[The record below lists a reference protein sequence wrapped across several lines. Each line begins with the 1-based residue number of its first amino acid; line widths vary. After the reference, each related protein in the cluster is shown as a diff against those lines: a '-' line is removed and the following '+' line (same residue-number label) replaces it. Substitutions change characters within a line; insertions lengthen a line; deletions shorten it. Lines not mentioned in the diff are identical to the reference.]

1 MESCCFIGP
10 KEGRYIKA
18 RKTLNLEMESLAV
31 LLILDLVSDLCYVL
45 ANTPEKCVLVLC
57 RQKCSC
63 PEVCQNK
70 LLALF

>member
-1 MESCCFIGP
+1 MGP

-18 RKTLNLEMESLAV
+18 RKTQNLETESVAV
-31 LLILDLVSDLCYVL
+31 LLILYLVSDLCCCIL
-45 ANTPEKCVLVLC
+45 ANTPEKCGLLLC